1 MSKVLISFLGVAAEG
16 YRPANYKFADGTV
29 ISSTF
34 IAKALKEYYNIDKLI
49 LIGTAH
55 SMWDEV
61 YKDLGEQGSMFTEDT
76 YKHLKTVCNSSS
88 HRKNY
93 LSGDDVNTIKNR
105 LGKNSQVIIIKY
117 GLDEKEIAYNTRQI
131 FQIEKMMEYGDQ
143 VYLDITHSFRSL
155 PIYLMN
161 CLIYLKN
168 VCEKNLTIE
177 SISYGMLD
185 VSKEFPTGKKT
196 IVGGK
201 EADELWTPVVELKKI
216 LEVQDWIIGAYNFKE
231 FGNTYKIASLLEND
245 TSGRYGE
252 VASQIRE
259 FADIKNLNYLNMYM
273 NATCQLQQL
282 TKGNMLPD
290 MGRMVLV
297 PMFKDFIQQF
307 PHDMRLSKYQIR
319 MSRWHNERH
328 NYGFALMLLVE
339 AIISF
344 CCEIREW
351 NPNDRYDREDAKTEM
366 KEKFSKIDLNEKW
379 QINSKYFPD
388 EDDQIDTFCEK
399 FEEIRK
405 IRNTIVHN
413 NADLDYNYT
422 SSELVE
428 LINKNIEYFS
438 KYINKSN
445 RRSN

>member
-1 MSKVLISFLGVAAEG
+1 MAKVLISFLGVAAEG

-34 IAKALKEYYNIDKLI
+34 IAKALKEYYNIDRLI

-61 YKDLGEQGSMFTEDT
+61 YKDLGEQGSVYDEDT
-76 YKHLKTVCNSSS
+76 YKHLKMVCNSSNHKKS
-88 HRKNY
+88 L
-93 LSGDDVNTIKNR
+93 LSRDDVNTVKNR

-117 GLDEKEIAYNTRQI
+117 GLDEKEIAYNTGQI
-131 FQIEKMMEYGDQ
+131 FQIEKMTEYGDQ

-185 VSKEFPTGKKT
+185 VSREFPTGKKI

-245 TSGRYGE
+245 ASGRYGE
-252 VASQIRE
+252 VASHIRE

-273 NATCQLQQL
+273 NATYQLQQL
-282 TKGNMLPD
+282 TKGNILPD
-290 MGRMVLV
+290 MGRMVIV
-297 PMFKDFIQQF
+297 PMFKDFIRQF

-319 MSRWHNERH
+319 MSKWHNERH

-344 CCEIREW
+344 CCEIRGW
-351 NPNDRYDREDAKTEM
+351 DPNSRDDREDAKKAM
-366 KEKFSKIDLNEKW
+366 KDKFSKLDLNEKW
-379 QINSKYFPD
+379 QINNKYFPD
-388 EDDQIDTFCEK
+388 EDDQIDAFCEK

-445 RRSN
+445 RTSN

>member
-1 MSKVLISFLGVAAEG
+1 MAKVLISFLGVAAEG
-16 YRPANYKFADGTV
+16 YRPANYKFANGTV

-34 IAKALKEYYNIDKLI
+34 IAKALKEYYNIDRLI

-61 YKDLGEQGSMFTEDT
+61 YKDLGEQGSVYDEDT
-76 YKHLKTVCNSSS
+76 YKHLKMVCNNSS
-88 HRKNY
+88 HKKNL
-93 LSGDDVNTIKNR
+93 LSGDDINTIKNR

-117 GLDEKEIAYNTRQI
+117 GLDEKEIAYNTGQI

-185 VSKEFPTGKKT
+185 VSKEFPTGKKI

-245 TSGRYGE
+245 ASGRYGE
-252 VASQIRE
+252 VASHIRE

-273 NATCQLQQL
+273 NATYQLQQL
-282 TKGNMLPD
+282 TKGNILPD
-290 MGRMVLV
+290 MGRMVIV
-297 PMFKDFIQQF
+297 PMFKDFIRQF

-319 MSRWHNERH
+319 MSKWHNERH
-328 NYGFALMLLVE
+328 NYGFALILLVE
-339 AIISF
+339 SIISF
-344 CCEIREW
+344 CCEICGWDPNVRDNRE
-351 NPNDRYDREDAKTEM
+351 EAKKVM
-366 KEKFSKIDLNEKW
+366 KGKFEAFDLNWKW
-379 QINSKYFPD
+379 KINSNYFPD
-388 EDDQIDTFCEK
+388 LDDKIDTFCEK
-399 FEEIRK
+399 FEEIKK
-405 IRNTIVHN
+405 IRNIIVHN
-413 NADLDYNYT
+413 NADLDHDYT

-428 LINKNIEYFS
+428 LVNKNIEYFS

-445 RRSN
+445 RKNN

>member
-307 PHDMRLSKYQIR
+307 PHDMQLSKYQIR